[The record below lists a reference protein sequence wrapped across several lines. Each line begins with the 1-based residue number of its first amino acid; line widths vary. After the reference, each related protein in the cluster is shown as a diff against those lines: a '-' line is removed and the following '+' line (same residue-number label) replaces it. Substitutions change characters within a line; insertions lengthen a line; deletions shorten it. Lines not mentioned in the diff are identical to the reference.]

1 VTATATREKPIL
13 FADRPVRAI
22 RDWRKTVTRRPIV
35 APWGWAKSRP
45 VEVDEYG
52 MAVVFDP
59 MQEGHAWIPCPFT
72 DIQTWADDGS
82 FSPSYRTGTRLYVR
96 ECWGPRM
103 ENGKPHPVQ
112 QYVKYRADFA
122 DDSPP
127 ADGMDWH
134 TYENKW
140 RPSIH
145 MPKWAARLWLEIVS
159 VRVERIQE
167 ITSDDARAEGIEYS
181 EWASKPLHLREERL
195 SLHQLAFSHA
205 WDSIYPGSW
214 DRNDWVWRIEF
225 RNSKGAADA

>member
-13 FADRPVRAI
+13 FADRLVRAI
-22 RDWRKTVTRRPIV
+22 RDGRKTVTRRPIKPQPTKPKYMRFSHTDGAV
-35 APWGWAKSRP
+35 GAIFAEEDRLRDGMQ
-45 VEVDEYG
+45 VERY
-52 MAVVFDP
+52 
-59 MQEGHAWIPCPFT
+59 WCPF
-72 DIQTWADDGS
+72 GS
-82 FSPSYRTGTRLYVR
+82 PGDMLYVR

-103 ENGKPHPVQ
+103 ENGKPVEVQ

-122 DDSPP
+122 DDSLP

-134 TYENKW
+134 TYEDKW

-167 ITSDDARAEGIEYS
+167 ITSDDCLLEGIEPQGIGS
-181 EWASKPLHLREERL
+181 DMAMVA
-195 SLHQLAFSHA
+195 AFRKS

-214 DRNDWVWRIEF
+214 DRNDFIWRIEF

>member
-1 VTATATREKPIL
+1 VTATAREKPIL
-13 FADRPVRAI
+13 VADWKVRAI
-22 RDWRKTVTRRPIV
+22 IDGATVTRRPV
-35 APWGWAKSRP
+35 KDQHVPTVGGRNESGELSNDVPRPMPDWAKAAMVEKCPYGRP
-45 VEVDEYG
+45 GD
-52 MAVVFDP
+52 M
-59 MQEGHAWIPCPFT
+59 
-72 DIQTWADDGS
+72 
-82 FSPSYRTGTRLYVR
+82 LYVR

-103 ENGKPHPVQ
+103 ENGKPVEVQ

-134 TYENKW
+134 TYEDKW

-167 ITSDDARAEGIEYS
+167 ITGDDCLLEGIEPQGIGS
-181 EWASKPLHLREERL
+181 DMAMVA
-195 SLHQLAFSHA
+195 AFQKS

-214 DRNDWVWRIEF
+214 DRNDFIWRIEF

>member
-13 FADRPVRAI
+13 FADRLVRAI
-22 RDWRKTVTRRPIV
+22 RDGRKTVTRRPM
-35 APWGWAKSRP
+35 RP
-45 VEVDEYG
+45 QPEYFKQYPHWRWK
-52 MAVVFDP
+52 A
-59 MQEGHAWIPCPFT
+59 AWHRKCNVGPFAI
-72 DIQTWADDGS
+72 DSGDRPGIFGEYVPGDL
-82 FSPSYRTGTRLYVR
+82 LYVR

-134 TYENKW
+134 TYEDKW

-159 VRVERIQE
+159 VRVDRIQD
-167 ITSDDARAEGIEYS
+167 ITGDDCLLEGIEPQGIGS
-181 EWASKPLHLREERL
+181 DMAMVA
-195 SLHQLAFSHA
+195 AFQKS

-214 DRNDWVWRIEF
+214 DRNDFIWRIEF

>member
-13 FADRPVRAI
+13 FADRLVRAI
-22 RDWRKTVTRRPIV
+22 RDGRKTVTRRPV
-35 APWGWAKSRP
+35 KDQRVPT
-45 VEVDEYG
+45 
-52 MAVVFDP
+52 VVGRN
-59 MQEGHAWIPCPFT
+59 ESGELSSK
-72 DIQTWADDGS
+72 DGRGPGAS
-82 FSPSYRTGTRLYVR
+82 DSGDLPRIFGKYVPGETLWVR
-96 ECWGPRM
+96 ETWGPRT
-103 ENGKPHPVQ
+103 EQGKPVESRH
-112 QYVKYRADFA
+112 YVKYRADFI

-134 TYENKW
+134 TYEDKW

-167 ITSDDARAEGIEYS
+167 ITGDDCLLEGIEPQGIGS
-181 EWASKPLHLREERL
+181 DMAMVA
-195 SLHQLAFSHA
+195 AFQKS

-214 DRNDWVWRIEF
+214 DRNDFIWRIEF

>member
-13 FADRPVRAI
+13 FADRLVRAI
-22 RDWRKTVTRRPIV
+22 RDGRKTVTRRPV
-35 APWGWAKSRP
+35 KGPQLGPEAYWVPWESQGTYQAGGL
-45 VEVDEYG
+45 VGD
-52 MAVVFDP
+52 
-59 MQEGHAWIPCPFT
+59 IPREWRGKLLYCPWSVG
-72 DIQTWADDGS
+72 DL
-82 FSPSYRTGTRLYVR
+82 LYVR

-103 ENGKPHPVQ
+103 ENGKPVEVQ

-134 TYENKW
+134 TYEDKW

-167 ITSDDARAEGIEYS
+167 ITGDDCLLEGIEPQGIGS
-181 EWASKPLHLREERL
+181 DMAMVA
-195 SLHQLAFSHA
+195 AFQKS

-214 DRNDWVWRIEF
+214 DRNDFIWRIEF